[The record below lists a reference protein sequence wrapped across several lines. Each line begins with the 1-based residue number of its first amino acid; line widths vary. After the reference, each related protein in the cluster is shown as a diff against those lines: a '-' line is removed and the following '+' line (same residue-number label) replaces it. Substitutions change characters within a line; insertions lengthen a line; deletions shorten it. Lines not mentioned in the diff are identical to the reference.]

1 VCEADVLL
9 DVPAH
14 LQANSSRVS
23 LAAAVLHAQQVRST
37 QQQLWAQDP
46 VLQQCAELVMRH
58 LVQLP
63 LAAQQPDLV
72 AALANAEPGIKLEL
86 RFAYY
91 PVGDTRIDLQ
101 CLILP
106 NNAHQA
112 TAIAAAAAAVGAGV
126 AGRTSPSP
134 NTSPR
139 YSRQPYRRST
149 ISTDTPAAASDGG
162 GFGSFSNGAGPG
174 VLGSGRAFS
183 GSLSPEA
190 AGVAAVAA
198 AAAATAAVNS
208 YTGAAVMPG
217 PGWGSVTM

>member
-1 VCEADVLL
+1 VLL
-9 DVPAH
+9 NLPTQ
-14 LQANSSRVS
+14 LQTSSSRVS
-23 LAAAVLHAQQVRST
+23 LAAAVLHAQEVRSA

-46 VLQQCAELVMRH
+46 VLQQCADLVMRH

-72 AALANAEPGIKLEL
+72 AALANAACGSKLEL

-106 NNAHQA
+106 PNAHHA
-112 TAIAAAAAAVGAGV
+112 TAIAAAAAAVGVGV

-139 YSRQPYRRST
+139 DSRQPYRRST
-149 ISTDTPAAASDGG
+149 ISTDTPASAAGDGG
-162 GFGSFSNGAGPG
+162 GFGSFSNGAATGG
-174 VLGSGRAFS
+174 GSSRAFS

-208 YTGAAVMPG
+208 YTGSAVMPG
-217 PGWGSVTM
+217 PGWGSVTK